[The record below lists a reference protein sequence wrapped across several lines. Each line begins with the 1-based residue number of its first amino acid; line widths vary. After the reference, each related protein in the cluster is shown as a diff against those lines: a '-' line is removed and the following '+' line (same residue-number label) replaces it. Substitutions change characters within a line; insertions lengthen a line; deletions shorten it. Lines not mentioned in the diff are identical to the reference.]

1 MAEDH
6 EARGRA
12 LYDHDDDEGRP
23 TGRRRRPV
31 ADWGVGE
38 ELFDHMPRR
47 RFGREGESHR
57 RRPGDHR
64 EEPEIPRGGTD
75 DGRRT
80 IVIGEDA
87 ELPEDPLAAD
97 AEDVFPDP
105 ARRADEEFASREE
118 ALRAHGVAP
127 EEASRARGG
136 GALPEDAPRA
146 RGVAPER
153 GAAERASRA
162 EEFASRADDAPVGGV
177 EGRRT
182 VKIGGRPGEYERRS
196 RPARTVNERIGARP
210 DRLAAWAVGL
220 GLLLIL
226 IAIATASI

>member
-6 EARGRA
+6 EPRGRA
-12 LYDHDDDEGRP
+12 LYDHDDEQGRP
-23 TGRRRRPV
+23 AGRRRRPV

-38 ELFDHMPRR
+38 EHFDHLPRR
-47 RFGREGESHR
+47 RFGRDGESHR

-64 EEPEIPRGGTD
+64 DEPAIPRGGTD

-87 ELPEDPLAAD
+87 ELPQDPLAAD

-118 ALRAHGVAP
+118 ALRAHG
-127 EEASRARGG
+127 GG
-136 GALPEDAPRA
+136 GA
-146 RGVAPER
+146 
-153 GAAERASRA
+153 AAERARRA
-162 EEFASRADDAPVGGV
+162 EEFASRAEAAHHAGPLGGV

-182 VKIGGRPGEYERRS
+182 VKIGGRPGEYAPVDRPRRS
-196 RPARTVNERIGARP
+196 RPPRTVSDRVGARP
-210 DRLAAWAVGL
+210 DRLAAWAVFL

-226 IAIATASI
+226 IAVATASI

>member
-105 ARRADEEFASREE
+105 ARRTDEEFATREE
-118 ALRAHGVAP
+118 ALRAHGVTPESREVAP
-127 EEASRARGG
+127 PASR
-136 GALPEDAPRA
+136 EQAPPASR
-146 RGVAPER
+146 
-153 GAAERASRA
+153 AAERASRA
-162 EEFASRADDAPVGGV
+162 EEFASRADSTHDAGPVGGV

>member
-47 RFGREGESHR
+47 RFGRDGESHR

-64 EEPEIPRGGTD
+64 EDPAIPRGGTD

-87 ELPEDPLAAD
+87 ELPEDPLATD

-105 ARRADEEFASREE
+105 ARRVDEEFTSREE
-118 ALRAHGVAP
+118 ALRAHG
-127 EEASRARGG
+127 G
-136 GALPEDAPRA
+136 GAPPPESR
-146 RGVAPER
+146 
-153 GAAERASRA
+153 AAERASRA
-162 EEFASRADDAPVGGV
+162 EEFASRADNAHDPGPVGGV

-210 DRLAAWAVGL
+210 DRLAAWAVCL

-226 IAIATASI
+226 IAVATASI